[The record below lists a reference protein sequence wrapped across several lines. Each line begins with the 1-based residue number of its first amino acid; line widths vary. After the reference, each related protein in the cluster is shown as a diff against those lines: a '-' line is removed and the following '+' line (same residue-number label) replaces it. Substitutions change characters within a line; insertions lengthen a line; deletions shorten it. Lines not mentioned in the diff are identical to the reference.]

1 MENITMD
8 DFVKSFLTALEDTR
22 VVDRF
27 RLILHPSIMEN
38 LEPVTGALKTT
49 VADLQQT
56 VCALQSTIKKKDDE
70 ILNLRREVAEL
81 RSHTDDLEQHS
92 RRASIRVF
100 GVPEST
106 PGSTDDKLLDLCNGA
121 LGLQPPLDLGE
132 IEVSHRVG
140 KIVEERQQSSEGETM
155 VVAKPRPIIV
165 KFVSRR
171 TKARVMAERKKLR
184 KLHPRALAPNAEPAV
199 MAEEED
205 ARGDDGDGE
214 AMNSMAQIRRRFPKP
229 VYIADDLTRS
239 KAKVAFNAREM
250 KRQGHISDTW
260 VFDSSIF
267 IKDNSGHIKKI
278 AQQDDLKK
286 YMPR

>member
-1 MENITMD
+1 M
-8 DFVKSFLTALEDTR
+8 VK
-22 VVDRF
+22 
-27 RLILHPSIMEN
+27 LICLI
-38 LEPVTGALKTT
+38 
-49 VADLQQT
+49 
-56 VCALQSTIKKKDDE
+56 
-70 ILNLRREVAEL
+70 
-81 RSHTDDLEQHS
+81 
-92 RRASIRVF
+92 
-100 GVPEST
+100 
-106 PGSTDDKLLDLCNGA
+106 DLCNGA

-184 KLHPRALAPNAEPAV
+184 KLHPRALAPNAEPADT
-199 MAEEED
+199 AEEED

-214 AMNSMAQIRRRFPKP
+214 AMNSMAQLRRRFPKP
-229 VYIADDLTRS
+229 VYIAEDLTRS

>member
-1 MENITMD
+1 MLTRSRLRSAMENITMD
-8 DFVKSFLTALEDTR
+8 DFVKSFLAALEDTC

-106 PGSTDDKLLDLCNGA
+106 PGSTDDKLIDLCNGA
-121 LGLQPPLDLGE
+121 LGCSRLS
-132 IEVSHRVG
+132 IWARSRSHTVW
-140 KIVEERQQSSEGETM
+140 
-155 VVAKPRPIIV
+155 
-165 KFVSRR
+165 
-171 TKARVMAERKKLR
+171 AR
-184 KLHPRALAPNAEPAV
+184 
-199 MAEEED
+199 
-205 ARGDDGDGE
+205 
-214 AMNSMAQIRRRFPKP
+214 
-229 VYIADDLTRS
+229 
-239 KAKVAFNAREM
+239 
-250 KRQGHISDTW
+250 
-260 VFDSSIF
+260 
-267 IKDNSGHIKKI
+267 
-278 AQQDDLKK
+278 
-286 YMPR
+286 